1 METTKY
7 YAFISY
13 KREDERWAKWLQRRL
28 EYYHLPLNVRKE
40 NPALP
45 KTVRPVF
52 KDTTDLSGGV
62 LEKAINEALESS
74 QYLIV
79 VCSPRAAQSR
89 WVCKE
94 VQRFID
100 LGKAERIIP
109 FIVGGTPNSSD
120 PQTEC
125 FPESLRAL
133 NGSRELLGINI
144 NENGRE
150 AAVVKVVARMFNIQF
165 DTLWQRYRKARRVRI
180 ATGVALVSALALLFA
195 FFSFWI
201 AAKNRQLEQQNDIIL
216 RERSAMLAAQS
227 RAVAEKANQLVE
239 AGDVQTARALAM
251 RVLPPG
257 RPYVAEAEI
266 ALRNTFACG
275 DSLYVPFSRLR
286 GENGLVG
293 AVSVDGR
300 GTKVAFADNTGFWLH
315 DVATGNE
322 TRLEADDIVE
332 ALFTTFT
339 SDDKRLV
346 GITAHNLY
354 VWDAATGTLQ
364 SDTSLF
370 DLKEAEDLYYTDEAL
385 RDFLKRVDIQIP
397 DVPALARLQDAP
409 LLEIAKHDV
418 TLRDAATGRRI
429 ASYRFRSDEWG
440 DSIAYVV
447 NPAYEE
453 ILFSGH
459 DRAILYDHRR
469 REVVQTFSPMYD
481 DIVFSGDGRLLLA
494 LGQIY
499 MRNGESPAEA
509 VPATPILSET
519 DIERSVEEGEFGTLP
534 THNGAY
540 AQKAAGHTVH
550 LNPESETFDIY
561 TGANTWGAPELSVPL
576 RRSEEG
582 DFAYESVIYAFLPDE
597 GLLLEHPDGTVE
609 YYDLSARRP
618 LKSLPARAGDG
629 GVLRL
634 CDYDGASHTVFLTD
648 YSSVYTWDMDSGKMD
663 SIMVIRPYSI
673 SNGVEVLTGTMCVDE
688 RRLLAIVEQGSH
700 RVIDRRTG
708 EVMFML
714 EYDYW
719 LDGVGREPRL
729 SHAESYVAEIKYLK
743 SLDQLYTLSSG
754 GVLRIYD
761 MASGKM
767 LQCVPLPDF
776 GPKPGCIYSA
786 LTYWYISDDGTTVE
800 YAFADEDIKYTY
812 HVVTLQEL
820 MDSVRPQTDK
830 RTFSAIEKNAYYLSD

>member
-40 NPALP
+40 NPSLP

-322 TRLEADDIVE
+322 IRLEADDIVE
-332 ALFTTFT
+332 ALFTAFT

-370 DLKEAEDLYYTDEAL
+370 DLEEAEDLYYTDEAL
-385 RDFLKRVDIQIP
+385 RDFLKRVGIQIP

-418 TLRDAATGRRI
+418 TLRDATTGRRI

-459 DRAILYDHRR
+459 DRTILYDHRR
-469 REVVQTFSPMYD
+469 REVVQTFPPMYD

-499 MRNGESPAEA
+499 MRNGESPAEV

-648 YSSVYTWDMDSGKMD
+648 YSSVYTWDMDSGKTD
-663 SIMVIRPYSI
+663 SLMVIRPYSI
-673 SNGVEVLTGTMCVDE
+673 GNGAEMLTGAMCVDE
-688 RRLLAIVEQGSH
+688 HHLLALVGQGDH

-714 EYDYW
+714 EYGYW

-729 SHAESYVAEIKYLK
+729 SHAESYVAEIKYVK

-754 GVLRIYD
+754 GVLRVYD

-767 LQCVPLPDF
+767 LQCVPLPEAGDE
-776 GPKPGCIYSA
+776 PGCTPLA
-786 LTYWYISDDGTTVE
+786 YWHISDDGTSVE
-800 YAFADEDIKYTY
+800 YAYAGERVKYAY